1 MNGPAQIAGFE
12 NVHNVLMEPRHQDIT
27 GLLRQWS
34 DGDSSAFDML
44 MPLVYDHLRRIAH
57 GLARLES
64 NGGGAGGLMQGTA
77 LVHELYLKL
86 VDQNRAQ
93 WRDREQFF
101 GIAIRIMRRIIVDEA
116 RLRVA
121 SKRGAGAVHVPVNE
135 ALDAPFVSSRTAI
148 AVDEALTRFAEV
160 DPLRGRIVEMRYFGG
175 MDLDEIADLLEVSRT
190 TVKRH
195 WTVARMWLHRELA
208 ADHRLAP

>member
-1 MNGPAQIAGFE
+1 
-12 NVHNVLMEPRHQDIT
+12 MEPQDSHDIT
-27 GLLRQWS
+27 GLLRKWS
-34 DGDSSAFDML
+34 DGDSTAFDQL
-44 MPLVYDHLRRIAH
+44 MPLVYDHLRRIA
-57 GLARLES
+57 GGIARQE
-64 NGGGAGGLMQGTA
+64 NGGRPPQGTA

-101 GIAIRIMRRIIVDEA
+101 GIAVRIMRRILVDEA

-135 ALDAPFVSSRTAI
+135 ALDAPVTDSSRTAI
-148 AVDEALTRFAEV
+148 AVDEALTRFSEV

-175 MDLDEIADLLEVSRT
+175 MDLEEIADVLQVSRT

-195 WTVARMWLHRELA
+195 WTVARMWLHRELS
-208 ADHRLAP
+208 R